1 MSDEKRDKELPR
13 IRLTA
18 TELSKIRKQAGEA
31 ELTLSE
37 YVRQICVNG
46 KITRRDSRIEAE
58 TVQQLLA
65 IGRNLNQITKSGHIA
80 RSYDMDELRST
91 LAVLNALV
99 TELID

>member
-37 YVRQICVNG
+37 YVRQICVVDRHG
-46 KITRRDSRIEAE
+46 MLTP
-58 TVQQLLA
+58 
-65 IGRNLNQITKSGHIA
+65 
-80 RSYDMDELRST
+80 
-91 LAVLNALV
+91 
-99 TELID
+99 